1 MPEWLVALVILVAVC
16 AIGVYYVNGFHGL
29 VPEGFFDRRS
39 DQQKCDS
46 DYQACLKSGTN
57 ASCTATYTTCN
68 ANALAANSSVS
79 TVANAPSSNQ
89 SGSSAVAAL
98 HDVSGDMLG
107 DLATGNHVYKDLYSE
122 LASNALASQPSMG
135 VTPSSATTS
144 PPLSL
149 EPKLQ
154 DFLKNSRNTGPNTP
168 TGAQLSM
175 AQGEMGSITQ
185 GQMGSMAQGQVGSMA
200 QGVQVGRRENDYASS
215 YSPHQEII
223 RPNGFPRTVQPQL
236 TATAASDA
244 GTQAEHIRVS
254 SPTAASIREMIRD
267 DIKKTI
273 KEELDSVN
281 HPYSI
286 NYEQK

>member
-57 ASCTATYTTCN
+57 ASCTATYNTCN

-122 LASNALASQPSMG
+122 LASNALASRPSMG
-135 VTPSSATTS
+135 VTSSSAS
-144 PPLSL
+144 PPAPLSL

-154 DFLKNSRNTGPNTP
+154 DFLKESRNTGPNTP

-175 AQGEMGSITQ
+175 AQGAEEGNM
-185 GQMGSMAQGQVGSMA
+185 
-200 QGVQVGRRENDYASS
+200 VQDDQRISSSS

-254 SPTAASIREMIRD
+254 SPLSPSIREMIRD

-286 NYEQK
+286 NYEK

>member
-57 ASCTATYTTCN
+57 ASCTATYNTCN
-68 ANALAANSSVS
+68 ANALAANSTVS

-107 DLATGNHVYKDLYSE
+107 DLGTGNRYYKDLYSE
-122 LASNALASQPSMG
+122 LSSNALASQPSMG
-135 VTPSSATTS
+135 LTPSSATTS

-175 AQGEMGSITQ
+175 AQGDTARQ
-185 GQMGSMAQGQVGSMA
+185 W
-200 QGVQVGRRENDYASS
+200 QVGRGENDYASS
-215 YSPHQEII
+215 YTPHQEII

-273 KEELDSVN
+273 KEELNNVD

-286 NYEQK
+286 NYEQE